1 MGLGGPGAIQKGLGM
16 AQRGLGGSGGSFGG
30 FRGSCCLLEGSEDVP
45 EVSWGVQGVLPLSLP
60 LSYEGTKG
68 PPWGHCVKVG
78 DTVSS
83 LRTSQGKWGH
93 RVTVSHLKV
102 GDTPTVSHLKV
113 GASLCPPDGVTP
125 QSWGHT
131 TVSHPKVG
139 DTPTCYTPKL
149 GSVREVGVPHVYTM
163 ASHPKVGD
171 PPLGTHS
178 VRPPLQTALFPWGGS
193 GGHPLFLGL
202 RFIS

>member
-1 MGLGGPGAIQKGLGM
+1 MWVWVVIQKGLGM

-113 GASLCPPDGVTP
+113 GASLCPPDGVRPQSWGHPHVTP
-125 QSWGHT
+125 QSWGL
-131 TVSHPKVG
+131 SQRWE
-139 DTPTCYTPKL
+139 C
-149 GSVREVGVPHVYTM
+149 PHIPTM

-171 PPLGTHS
+171 PLWGPIQCVPHCRPHCSHGVGAGGT
-178 VRPPLQTALFPWGGS
+178 LYFWD
-193 GGHPLFLGL
+193 
-202 RFIS
+202 